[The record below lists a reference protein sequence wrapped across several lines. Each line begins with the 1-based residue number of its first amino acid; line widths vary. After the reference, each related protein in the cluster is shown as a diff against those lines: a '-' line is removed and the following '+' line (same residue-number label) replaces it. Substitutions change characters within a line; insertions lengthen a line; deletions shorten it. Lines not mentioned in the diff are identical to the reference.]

1 MSISEKI
8 AAVRA
13 AKTQAADYTGKKISE
28 LDDTVIG
35 SAYALKKRFDAMVE
49 DVIDPKHNALAEAA
63 AQALEE
69 INTGKAADGHTHALA
84 GDDLTGALPITKGGT
99 GADSAPAARA
109 ALDVYSQNEVK
120 MTTNSA
126 VSLHDSNGNAHADA
140 LAKKVHTHSL
150 TDNQITGTLPLSK
163 GGTGGS
169 GAAAARMSLDVYSKT
184 ETASKVTEHNGSSS
198 AHPGLFASKTH
209 THMKSDITDFP
220 EEARTSWYATCAG
233 GTSGTKTAATATG
246 DFSPVEGGILVV
258 KFTDTSLSSSI
269 SFKIDGGDVID
280 VINREGYEDG
290 MIAAGAIAVYLIVKE
305 TSDGALKLLRISEEL
320 ASSTNVGV
328 VKAVGSVTASTGT
341 YAVPTCAAVKAYAI
355 SQAEAAKETYTDS
368 GNGDVVVRGTAA
380 QTAKRFLNSLTF
392 PGLGYEYRNPL
403 HDGTYADPYGLKIGS
418 GASLVDAI
426 NALTEPGLYTVYVNR
441 AATDAPD
448 EAKEISSSLRGIAC
462 LSQINKHYA
471 WIILID
477 QASNFYIQYVQGDV
491 GMGWKRLAAYDA
503 IKAYVDGKLDGV
515 EEALTA
521 I

>member
-69 INTGKAADGHTHALA
+69 MNTGKAAGNHTHALT
-84 GDDLTGALPITKGGT
+84 GDDLTGTLPITKGGT
-99 GADSAPAARA
+99 GAETAAGARA
-109 ALDVYSQNEVK
+109 ALGVYSQNEVK

-126 VSLHDSNGNAHADA
+126 VSLHDSSENAHADV
-140 LAKKVHTHSL
+140 LAKKTHTHSL
-150 TDNQITGTLPLSK
+150 ADDQITGTLPLSK

-169 GAAAARMSLDVYSKT
+169 GAAAARTALDVYSKT

-198 AHPGLFASKTH
+198 AHPGLFAPKTH
-209 THMKSDITDFP
+209 THTKSDITDFP
-220 EEARTSWYATCAG
+220 EDIRTSWYGTCPG
-233 GTSGTKTAATATG
+233 GVSYPKIVTTATG
-246 DFSPVEGGILVV
+246 DFSPVEGGTISI
-258 KFTDTSLSSSI
+258 KFTGASGSMQAQY
-269 SFKIDGGDVID
+269 KIDNGETIDVID
-280 VINREGYEDG
+280 RTGDEDG
-290 MIAAGAIAVYLIVKE
+290 TFAAGAIVTYTIVKE
-305 TSDGALKLLRISEEL
+305 SSDGAFKLLRISEEL
-320 ASSTNVGV
+320 ATASNVGV
-328 VKAVGSVTASTGT
+328 VKAVGSVTGSTDT
-341 YAVPTCAAVKAYAI
+341 YAVPTCAAVKAYAT
-355 SQAEAAKETYTDS
+355 KETYTDS

-403 HDGTYADPYGLKIGS
+403 HDGTYTDPYGLKIGS

-448 EAKEISSSLRGIAC
+448 EAKEISSSLRGIVC

-491 GMGWKRLAAYDA
+491 GAGWKRLAVYDA
-503 IKAYVDGKLDGV
+503 IKAYVDEKV
-515 EEALTA
+515 EGLANGTY
-521 I
+521 

>member
-28 LDDTVIG
+28 LGDTVIG

-69 INTGKAADGHTHALA
+69 INTDKAADGHTHALA

-120 MTTNSA
+120 MTVNSA

-140 LAKKVHTHSL
+140 LAKKAHTH
-150 TDNQITGTLPLSK
+150 TK
-163 GGTGGS
+163 
-169 GAAAARMSLDVYSKT
+169 K
-184 ETASKVTEHNGSSS
+184 
-198 AHPGLFASKTH
+198 
-209 THMKSDITDFP
+209 DITDLK
-220 EEARTSWYATCAG
+220 ETRKTWYATCAG

-328 VKAVGSVTASTGT
+328 VKAAGNVTATNA
-341 YAVPTCAAVKAYAI
+341 YAVPTCAAVKAY
-355 SQAEAAKETYTDS
+355 
-368 GNGDVVVRGTAA
+368 
-380 QTAKRFLNSLTF
+380 
-392 PGLGYEYRNPL
+392 
-403 HDGTYADPYGLKIGS
+403 
-418 GASLVDAI
+418 
-426 NALTEPGLYTVYVNR
+426 
-441 AATDAPD
+441 
-448 EAKEISSSLRGIAC
+448 
-462 LSQINKHYA
+462 
-471 WIILID
+471 
-477 QASNFYIQYVQGDV
+477 
-491 GMGWKRLAAYDA
+491 
-503 IKAYVDGKLDGV
+503 VDGKFSEA
-515 EEALTA
+515 EEALAA